1 MRRAFPAPPL
11 SATKVVAQALMRR
24 RQLAT
29 NFVPMPIKCAGAH
42 WRACKASRVLSVH
55 GFAGASVMRSNLDC
69 VRVAATALIA
79 AILAFAPVQAEAQR
93 AERLDGQDRAS
104 PFMRTHGT
112 TQPPFGFVGFCDR
125 TPSECDRGPL
135 EESRFVLTPGR
146 LAELDDVNRTVNRTI
161 EPATDL
167 EIYGKV
173 EYWTLPTTRGDCE
186 DYALLKR
193 HRLIANGWPASAL
206 LITVVRDEK
215 AEGHAILT
223 ARTAQGDFL
232 LDNKTDEIKL
242 WSRSTYTFVMRQSYL
257 DPKLW
262 MSLDPMD
269 ATSPTLL
276 SGVRQRR

>member
-1 MRRAFPAPPL
+1 M
-11 SATKVVAQALMRR
+11 
-24 RQLAT
+24 
-29 NFVPMPIKCAGAH
+29 
-42 WRACKASRVLSVH
+42 
-55 GFAGASVMRSNLDC
+55 
-69 VRVAATALIA
+69 AATALIA
-79 AILAFAPVQAEAQR
+79 ATVALAPAQAEAQR
-93 AERLDGQDRAS
+93 LERLDGQDRAS

-125 TPSECDRGPL
+125 SPSECDRPPL

-146 LAELDDVNRTVNRTI
+146 LAELDSINRTVNRSI

-193 HRLIANGWPASAL
+193 HRLIASGWPASAL

-269 ATSPTLL
+269 GTSPSLL